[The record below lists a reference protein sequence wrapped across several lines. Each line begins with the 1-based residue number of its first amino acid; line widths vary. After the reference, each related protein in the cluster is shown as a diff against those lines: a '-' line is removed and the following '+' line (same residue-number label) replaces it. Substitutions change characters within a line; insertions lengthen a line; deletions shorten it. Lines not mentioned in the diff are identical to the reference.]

1 MMAVR
6 RLVAATA
13 VVICSCLMIPA
24 AVANQTD
31 VTQVNSATT
40 TASTTTTT
48 TTTATTTTSR
58 GRYTTDHETHH
69 RPHPTDHGVTGHMI
83 DHTDHNLTHDD
94 NHTGGHSHVIQC
106 PPEGE
111 EDERYAVAKFD
122 FEYVS
127 VPLIVTLWVVFVS
140 IAKIGNVL

>member
-6 RLVAATA
+6 RLVAASA

-40 TASTTTTT
+40 TASTTT